1 MPPLEEITFE
11 VRGDTVV
18 ARIKGEVDLSNEAS
32 VKERLFASVPNSAAA
47 LVLDLSET
55 DYMDSSGV
63 RLVFELAHRLQARGQ
78 KLDLVVPDDSAVNRL
93 LVLTEMERVV
103 PITNSVDALLERRR

>member
-11 VRGDTVV
+11 LRGDTVV
-18 ARIKGEVDLSNEAS
+18 ARLRGEVDLSNEAT
-32 VKERLFASVPNSAAA
+32 VKERLFGSVPNSAAA

-55 DYMDSSGV
+55 VYMDSSGV
-63 RLVFELAHRLQARGQ
+63 RLIFELARRLQARGQ
-78 KLDLVVPDDSAVNRL
+78 KLDLVVPEDSAVNKL

-103 PITNSVDALLERRR
+103 PITNSVDALLER